1 MVAHRW
7 QQRYIIKLKLR
18 WYRAFKHPC
27 STTGVFFIW
36 YPFGGMIMGYQK
48 PKGTA
53 DILPGDSNQWQLVE
67 KTARDVF
74 ARYQFNEIRTPL
86 FESYDVFSRS
96 SGDTSDIVS
105 KEMYDFMDKGDRHI
119 ALRPE
124 GTAGVVRA
132 FVENKLYGPEHQK
145 PYKVYY
151 MGPMFRYERPQSGR
165 QRQFHQIGVEAFG
178 SESPAVDVEV
188 ISMAMRLLRECHI
201 TDLKLAIN
209 TLGDAESR
217 AAYHEALVSY
227 LEPHF
232 DELSDDSKVRLHKN
246 PLRVLDS
253 KDAKDQEIVKD
264 APVIL
269 DYLTPEATAHFETVK
284 HLLET
289 LHIPYEV
296 DTEMVR
302 GLDYYNHTIFEIMTN
317 NKVLGRGYTT
327 VLAGGRYNGLVE
339 QLGGPDMP
347 GVGFGLG
354 VERLLL
360 LMNAQNEALV
370 PEPKL
375 DVYVVGIGAE
385 TSATTLQI
393 VEKIRDTGLTA
404 DRDYLDRK
412 PKAQFKT
419 ANKLNAQMVITIGES
434 ELADQTAHV
443 KDMISG
449 VEITVPL
456 AEVYADFKAVQQQLN
471 QN

>member
-1 MVAHRW
+1 
-7 QQRYIIKLKLR
+7 
-18 WYRAFKHPC
+18 
-27 STTGVFFIW
+27 
-36 YPFGGMIMGYQK
+36 MGYQK

-53 DILPGDSNQWQLVE
+53 DILPGESDQWQLVE

-74 ARYQFNEIRTPL
+74 ARYQFKEIRTPL

-165 QRQFHQIGVEAFG
+165 QRQFHQIGVESFG

-188 ISMAMRLLRECHI
+188 ISMAMRLLREFKI

-209 TLGDAESR
+209 TLGDAASR
-217 AAYHEALVSY
+217 AAYHEALVNY

-269 DYLTPEATAHFETVK
+269 DYLTDEAKVHFNTVK
-284 HLLET
+284 TLLES
-289 LHIPYEV
+289 LNIPYEV

-360 LMNAQNEALV
+360 LMNAQNSDLV
-370 PEPKL
+370 AAPVL
-375 DVYVVGIGAE
+375 DTYVVGIGAE
-385 TSATTLQI
+385 TSATTLHL
-393 VEKIRDTGLTA
+393 VESLREAGLTA

-419 ANKLNAQMVITIGES
+419 ANKLNAQFVVTIGES
-434 ELADQTAHV
+434 ELADKTAHV
-443 KDMISG
+443 KDMTSG

-456 AEVYADFKAVQQQLN
+456 TMLEADFAAVKNELKAQEEN
-471 QN
+471 A